1 MAAQSAILWNA
12 PDIGDWVSAGGPAS
26 KLCRRVRRLRP
37 QIYPHCG
44 RGRARAGHATTSPY
58 IVISQEPEDR
68 QSKGFR
74 TEDERLASAFE
85 TPWLPRSRR
94 PLSPGLCSKEPQSK
108 VGRKE
113 R

>member
-1 MAAQSAILWNA
+1 MAAQSADLWNA
-12 PDIGDWVSAGGPAS
+12 PDIGDCVSAAGLAP

-37 QIYPHCG
+37 QICPYCG

-58 IVISQEPEDR
+58 IVNAQEPEDR

-85 TPWLPRSRR
+85 TSWPPRSGR
-94 PLSPGLCSKEPQSK
+94 PVSPGLCSKEPQN
-108 VGRKE
+108 KE
-113 R
+113 RR